1 MNRVQVLR
9 SCLRNAGLVF
19 SRADYCSLAVSSS
32 SSSSCASSPQSP
44 SVLTSTTVFDYQD
57 NCLDSRNQATVNLVA
72 AKACVGS
79 SPDEILISLA
89 HDKVCNDI
97 EASNDLVDKLL
108 LRFKDDWK
116 SALGVFRW
124 AGLRPGYK
132 HRPEAYD
139 MMVDILGKMKQMDRM
154 KEFLEEM
161 NRNHLVTLNTVGKA
175 MRRFSGAGKWED
187 AVRMFDELGT
197 FGLEKNTESMNLLLD
212 TLCKEGK
219 VEQARAIFLELK
231 SHILPNAHTFN
242 IFIHGWCKANLVD
255 EAHWT
260 LQEMKGHACRPC
272 VISYST
278 IIQFYCRRYNFSKV
292 YELLDEMEAQGCP
305 PNAVTYTTVT
315 VFLVKSQ
322 NIEEALQLTQ
332 RMKSAGCKPDTPFF
346 NSLIYLLGRAGRF
359 QEAVD
364 VFEKEMSNAGVSRD
378 TSTYNSMIAIFCHHG
393 HVSKALSLLKEM
405 QTSAL
410 FNLDGL
416 TFYPLLKSCLRTGDM
431 DLLSQ
436 LLDDMVKK
444 HQLSLDRSA
453 YALLIHGL
461 CRANKCEW
469 AYHLFE
475 EMIGKDIVPKYQ
487 TCHLL
492 LEEVKLK
499 SMYDTAEKIEEFMKK
514 L

>member
-19 SRADYCSLAVSSS
+19 SRADYCSLAASSY

-57 NCLDSRNQATVNLVA
+57 NCLDSRNQSTVNLVA

-89 HDKVCNDI
+89 HDKVCNNI

-108 LRFKDDWK
+108 LRYKDDWK

-154 KEFLEEM
+154 REFLEEM
-161 NRNHLVTLNTVGKA
+161 NRNHLVTLNTVGK
-175 MRRFSGAGKWED
+175 WED
-187 AVRMFDELGT
+187 AVRMFDELGA
-197 FGLEKNTESMNLLLD
+197 FGLDKNTESMNLLLD

-260 LQEMKGHACRPC
+260 LQEMKGHAYRPC

-305 PNAVTYTTVT
+305 PNVVTYTTVT
-315 VFLVKSQ
+315 VFLLKSQ

-364 VFEKEMSNAGVSRD
+364 VFEKEMPNAGVTRD

-410 FNLDGL
+410 FNLDE
-416 TFYPLLKSCLRTGDM
+416 S
-431 DLLSQ
+431 
-436 LLDDMVKK
+436 
-444 HQLSLDRSA
+444 
-453 YALLIHGL
+453 
-461 CRANKCEW
+461 
-469 AYHLFE
+469 
-475 EMIGKDIVPKYQ
+475 DILP
-487 TCHLL
+487 
-492 LEEVKLK
+492 
-499 SMYDTAEKIEEFMKK
+499 AA
-514 L
+514 

>member
-9 SCLRNAGLVF
+9 SCLRNARVVF

-32 SSSSCASSPQSP
+32 SSSCVSPPQLP

-57 NCLDSRNQATVNLVA
+57 NCLDSRNQSTVNLVA
-72 AKACVGS
+72 AKARVGS
-79 SPDEILISLA
+79 IPDEILLYLA
-89 HDKVCNDI
+89 HEQVCDNI
-97 EASNDLVDKLL
+97 EVSNDLVDKLL

-139 MMVDILGKMKQMDRM
+139 MMVDILGKMKQMDQMRELL
-154 KEFLEEM
+154 KEM

-187 AVRMFDELGT
+187 AVKMFDELGT

-242 IFIHGWCKANLVD
+242 IFIHG
-255 EAHWT
+255 
-260 LQEMKGHACRPC
+260 
-272 VISYST
+272 
-278 IIQFYCRRYNFSKV
+278 
-292 YELLDEMEAQGCP
+292 
-305 PNAVTYTTVT
+305 
-315 VFLVKSQ
+315 
-322 NIEEALQLTQ
+322 
-332 RMKSAGCKPDTPFF
+332 
-346 NSLIYLLGRAGRF
+346 RAGRF

-364 VFEKEMSNAGVSRD
+364 VFEKEMPNAEVSHD
-378 TSTYNSMIAIFCHHG
+378 TSTYNSMIAMLCHHG

-405 QTSAL
+405 ETSAP
-410 FNLDGL
+410 FKLDCQ

-431 DLLSQ
+431 NLLSQ

-475 EMIGKDIVPKYQ
+475 EMISKDIVPKYQ
-487 TCHLL
+487 TCHML

-499 SMYDTAEKIEEFMKK
+499 NWRKHHIILSVCSDNPKE